1 MEDTTMK
8 NKLIL
13 LAAGLMTMACS
24 LDKVPGSSIYTE
36 ESIRNVEDCYKFL
49 NGQYSGMKYFT
60 TGAYVYATEL
70 QTDLFHAV
78 KNFGNFDGDFY
89 HYSVTASND
98 LAEEAW
104 YGAYA
109 NIANINFLIEGI
121 QNLKNSSSLTD
132 SDAKTLD
139 EYYGEAC
146 FFRAYYYWMLTQYY
160 CETYEAETASTAYG
174 VPVVLKYAPS
184 GNSDKYPSR
193 GTLQQTYDQILT
205 DLGDAEQFVTRRG
218 TSLSSE
224 ITADA
229 VLALKAR
236 IALSMKDYDTARKA
250 AEDVIGTGR
259 YTLVS
264 NSSDYADGWI
274 NDNLSETIFQLAM
287 INSTE
292 VGNAYNYFLY
302 NTSGVEGRDNPQYIP
317 EDWVLDLYDKNR
329 DIRYAAY
336 FDERNVSTP
345 VVGRLTLLV
354 KYPGNP
360 KLYTTVTNYCN
371 MPKVFRA
378 SEMYLIAAEAEH
390 LSSNG
395 TDTKANEYLNALRS
409 ARISGWTDHT
419 YSGDAL
425 MEEIRNERVKELFC
439 EGFRLGDLKRWH
451 RGFTRSEGQD
461 PTLVMQGENYS
472 TCTRPAD
479 DPLFL
484 WPIPTSELEAN
495 PNMKDEQNSGYKM
508 D

>member
-1 MEDTTMK
+1 MK
-8 NKLIL
+8 KNIILIL
-13 LAAGLMTMACS
+13 SCLMTAACS
-24 LDKVPGSSIYTE
+24 LDKTPGDSIYTG

-60 TGAYVYATEL
+60 TGAYVYASEL
-70 QTDLFHAV
+70 QTDMFHAV

-89 HYSVTASND
+89 HYSLTASND

-121 QNLKNSSSLTD
+121 QKLQKDGELSEKD
-132 SDAKTLD
+132 QATLD

-146 FFRAYYYWMLTQYY
+146 FFRAYYYWTLAQYY
-160 CETYEAETASTAYG
+160 CNTYEAATASTSMG
-174 VPVVLKYAPS
+174 VPVVLKYEPT

-193 GTLQQTYDQILT
+193 GTLEAVYTQITT
-205 DLGDAEQFVTRRG
+205 DLEAAENHVVTKG
-218 TSLSSE
+218 ASLASY
-224 ITADA
+224 ITTDV
-229 VLALKAR
+229 VLAFKAR
-236 IALSMKDYDTARKA
+236 VALSMKDYDTARKA
-250 AEDVIGTGR
+250 AETVIATGK

-264 NSSDYADGWI
+264 NASEYAQGWI

-287 INSTE
+287 LNQTE
-292 VGNAYNYFLY
+292 VGNSYSYFIY
-302 NTSGVEGRDNPQYIP
+302 NTSGVTGRDNPQYIP
-317 EDWVLDLYDKNR
+317 EDWVLDLYDQNR

-336 FDERNVSTP
+336 YDERNVSTP
-345 VVGRLTLLV
+345 TVGRMTLLV

-360 KLYTTVTNYCN
+360 ALYTTVTNYCN
-371 MPKVFRA
+371 KPKVFRA

-390 LSSNG
+390 LSPNG
-395 TDTKANEYLNALRS
+395 TDSKANEYLNTLRR
-409 ARISGWTDHT
+409 ARINGWSDKSYT
-419 YSGDAL
+419 GDKL

-451 RGFTRSEGQD
+451 LGFTRSEGKD
-461 PTLVMQGENYS
+461 PSLLMQGENYA

-495 PNMKDEQNSGYKM
+495 PNMKDEQNPGYKM
-508 D
+508 N